1 METWNQLHQ
10 PGWRQILANWSLEIE
25 TPGAN
30 SVTFKPLEEQCNQ
43 TVGIRIEV
51 ACNGSDG
58 ESTQSF
64 ELLEMFT
71 LTNLSSSTSY
81 QCKARLVK
89 EDGESRMVSAG
100 TKKTNITTL
109 DSETPDKLL
118 GQIIPQNMKG
128 EKDETRSPTT
138 AATVTAAEIKAGDST
153 TPLIVVGLSV
163 YSVVVALAI
172 VIVYNCRGEVKKP
185 PKRVRSDENDT
196 NAILLLKGCV
206 AFVPLAPFNHHH
218 YCHHCQENDHIFL
231 ISFIMPWPQKI

>member
-81 QCKARLVK
+81 QCKAS
-89 EDGESRMVSAG
+89 GS
-100 TKKTNITTL
+100 I
-109 DSETPDKLL
+109 
-118 GQIIPQNMKG
+118 
-128 EKDETRSPTT
+128 
-138 AATVTAAEIKAGDST
+138 
-153 TPLIVVGLSV
+153 
-163 YSVVVALAI
+163 ALALDGP
-172 VIVYNCRGEVKKP
+172 GE
-185 PKRVRSDENDT
+185 RT
-196 NAILLLKGCV
+196 G
-206 AFVPLAPFNHHH
+206 AFGTRAKALGDRTP
-218 YCHHCQENDHIFL
+218 
-231 ISFIMPWPQKI
+231 